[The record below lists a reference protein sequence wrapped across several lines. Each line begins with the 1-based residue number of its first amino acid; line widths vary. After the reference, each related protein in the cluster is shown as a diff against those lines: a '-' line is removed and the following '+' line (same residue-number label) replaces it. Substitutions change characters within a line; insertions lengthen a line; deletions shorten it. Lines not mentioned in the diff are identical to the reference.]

1 MICVYNFCDLTDQ
14 AVLKPEWAYK
24 HAVYL
29 VVIQETKMNSSIFLS
44 FPEWKKKQTNRNWK
58 PEESV
63 WGF

>member
-44 FPEWKKKQTNRNWK
+44 FPEWKKNQTNRNWK